1 MEHVKLVGG
10 WYIEDGEIEITPER
24 VMKMIEVDLRP
35 ALGLLRPDAHA
46 RASPPTS

>member
-10 WYIEDGEIEITPER
+10 WYLEDREYEITPRR

-35 ALGLLRPDAHA
+35 ALGLLRPDAP
-46 RASPPTS
+46 REPCPPTS